1 MFTKFLCFR
10 DIILPKERTMADKKL
25 KYYNMI
31 IHLVKNNKLYEE
43 NAAIKNVWEKDKNIF
58 FDIYF
63 YSQQK
68 SYVFDSVFIHDI
80 LDLSTDRYYKDV
92 RKFLEEFK
100 SQEESTP
107 PVKDVKKEL
116 VRDNKILE
124 PLYSDLV
131 MMTFIAAITGNVT
144 ELKARII
151 LDYIRYKIPESQALT
166 EQYIKAFLKNIKAT
180 ENMFFGALRQII
192 RKAPDDAEELLQELL
207 KISLSDGQLM
217 YLEKRYLAEV
227 IQILREEGLTPDI
240 GL

>member
-1 MFTKFLCFR
+1 
-10 DIILPKERTMADKKL
+10 MADKKL

-63 YSQQK
+63 YSQRK

-92 RKFLEEFK
+92 RKFLEEFNAK
-100 SQEESTP
+100 EE
-107 PVKDVKKEL
+107 VKTKNKGPKNKEL

-124 PLYSDLV
+124 PLYPDLV
-131 MMTFIAAITGNVT
+131 MMSFMAGITNNTT
-144 ELKARII
+144 ELKERII
-151 LDYIRYKIPESQALT
+151 LDYIRYKIPSSQTLT
-166 EQYIKAFLKNIKAT
+166 EQYICAFLKNIKAD
-180 ENMFFGALRQII
+180 EKMFFNALEQII
-192 RKAPDDAEELLQELL
+192 HKVPEDAEELLQELL
-207 KISLSDGQLM
+207 KICLSDGQLV

-227 IQILREEGLTPDI
+227 IQILREEGLTPDV